1 MPNEAIRRI
10 ADGYANSPD
19 TTDARRARRA
29 AARAEA
35 LEASRAALGDG
46 ANLADTVQRLTAAGV
61 HVSTTLRLQAGFQ
74 QIDKRNRDE
83 ENNQ

>member
-1 MPNEAIRRI
+1 MPNEATRRI
-10 ADGYANSPD
+10 AAGYADSGD

-29 AARAEA
+29 ASRAEA

-46 ANLADTVQRLTAAGV
+46 ANLADTVQRLTAAGA
-61 HVSTTLRLQAGFQ
+61 HVSPTLRLQAGFQ
-74 QIDKRNRDE
+74 RNRDE